1 MRSGTIASTD
11 SYAVVKNKT
20 KQNKPQ
26 KPRYFSR
33 TEIRSEI
40 IMYTIK
46 YKKKENEEVCMACCV
61 NQSVYIP
68 VRRGAFIHACIY
80 MHRQP
85 LEGQETGCL

>member
-1 MRSGTIASTD
+1 
-11 SYAVVKNKT
+11 
-20 KQNKPQ
+20 
-26 KPRYFSR
+26 
-33 TEIRSEI
+33 
-40 IMYTIK
+40 MYTIK